1 MLMTPK
7 VSSPSSDLMDRETEH
22 LLLSFCTFCTMLKGK
37 KLSLQNVFL
46 LVLQDELL
54 RDMLKELLTTPN
66 NFELV
71 RLFIDFD
78 PSITRSKYVT
88 KFLNANPNVRL

>member
-1 MLMTPK
+1 MTPK
-7 VSSPSSDLMDRETEH
+7 VSSPSSELMDRETEH

>member
-1 MLMTPK
+1 
-7 VSSPSSDLMDRETEH
+7 
-22 LLLSFCTFCTMLKGK
+22 MLKGK

>member
-1 MLMTPK
+1 MTPK
-7 VSSPSSDLMDRETEH
+7 ISSPSSELMDRETEH

>member
-1 MLMTPK
+1 MTPK

>member
-7 VSSPSSDLMDRETEH
+7 VSSPSSELMDRETEH

-54 RDMLKELLTTPN
+54 RNMLKELLTTPN

>member
-7 VSSPSSDLMDRETEH
+7 VSSPSSELMDRETEH